1 MPVIIVGSEKNFAAL
16 RPRLFSGS
24 VSTKAAGEV
33 SAAIDHYRQFIL
45 YMGPDQAAFAADV
58 RTRLSALAAR
68 LK

>member
-1 MPVIIVGSEKNFAAL
+1 MRNNAAAHYNL
-16 RPRLFSGS
+16 ALQFE
-24 VSTKAAGEV
+24 AAGEV